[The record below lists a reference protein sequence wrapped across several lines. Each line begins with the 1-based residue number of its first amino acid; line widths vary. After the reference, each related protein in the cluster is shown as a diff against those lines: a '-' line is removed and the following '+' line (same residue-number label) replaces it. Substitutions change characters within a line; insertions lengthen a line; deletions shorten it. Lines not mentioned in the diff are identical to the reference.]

1 MMRIAALACLALC
14 ACTPEQTVPERT
26 GADGVPPVAMPKADA
41 PPAQAATAP
50 SSEVAVV
57 APLSGARISSPVSVE
72 GMAPN
77 NWFFEA
83 VFPLEL
89 TVDGEVISEA
99 PAQAQTD
106 WTVEG
111 PVKFRGELK
120 FDVAVES
127 RAVLTL
133 AEDMPPKDA
142 QGNDLPP
149 RVLKIPVVLLPSK

>member
-1 MMRIAALACLALC
+1 MIRLAAIACLALC
-14 ACTPEQTVPERT
+14 ACTPEQTA
-26 GADGVPPVAMPKADA
+26 ADGVPPVAMPNADA
-41 PPAQAATAP
+41 PPLQTATAP
-50 SSEVAVV
+50 SSEVTVV

-72 GMAPN
+72 GLAPN
-77 NWFFEA
+77 DWFFEA

-89 TVDGEVISEA
+89 AVDGEVISEA

>member
-1 MMRIAALACLALC
+1 MFRTAVIACLALC
-14 ACTPEQTVPERT
+14 ACTPEQKAAE
-26 GADGVPPVAMPKADA
+26 DMPPITMPNADA
-41 PPAQAATAP
+41 PPAQAATTQSA
-50 SSEVAVV
+50 EVTVV

-72 GMAPN
+72 GIAPN

-89 TVDGEVISEA
+89 SVDGEVISEA

-106 WTVEG
+106 WTVDC

-120 FDVAVES
+120 FNVAAE
-127 RAVLTL
+127 REAILTL
-133 AEDMPPKDA
+133 AEDMPREDA
-142 QGNDLPP
+142 QGNALPA

>member
-1 MMRIAALACLALC
+1 MIRIAAIACLVLC
-14 ACTPEQTVPERT
+14 ACTPEQAVPEQT
-26 GADGVPPVAMPKADA
+26 GADGVPPVAMPNADA
-41 PPAQAATAP
+41 SPAQAVT
-50 SSEVAVV
+50 VV

-149 RVLKIPVVLLPSK
+149 RVLRIPVVLLPSK